1 MKQKVVILG
10 GGESGTGAAYLA
22 MRKGMAVF
30 LSDKGK
36 LKEKYANQL
45 REWKIDF
52 EEGQHS
58 EEKILAADLV
68 IKSPGIPDTAP
79 MVQKVM
85 EKGIPVISEIE
96 FALRHT
102 DAKVIGI
109 TGTNGK
115 TTTTMLTYHM
125 LTKAGLNVC
134 LAGNVGQSLA
144 LQVADNSYDYL
155 VLELSSFQLDDMHE
169 SRINYGVLMNITPDH
184 LDRYGTM
191 EAYIASKFRI
201 TRNQTADDAFIYCAD
216 DENITG
222 FLERKPVASRS
233 YPFSLSP
240 FSENGKWNPAPAGE
254 DGEADAGSSLV
265 PRPSSLS
272 PPPRSSLIAHH
283 SPPEGAYKQ
292 NDTLYIQINNTT
304 TTMSIHELAL
314 QGRHNTYNSMAA
326 GIVGRLLDLRKDI
339 VRESLGDFTAVEHR
353 LENVCKV
360 NGIEFINDSKATNIN
375 STWYALEC
383 QTTPVIWIVGGVDK
397 GNDYT
402 QVAEL
407 VKDKVKAII
416 CLGLDNEKIHRAF
429 EGIVETIVDT
439 TSAEEAVR
447 TAYYLGKKG
456 DTGLLSPACA
466 SFDLFESYED
476 RGRQF
481 KAAVRGL

>member
-1 MKQKVVILG
+1 MSNRVVILG

-30 LSDKGK
+30 LSDKGG
-36 LKEKYANQL
+36 LKEKYAAQL
-45 REWKIDF
+45 RGWNIEF
-52 EEGQHS
+52 EEGKHS
-58 EEKILAADLV
+58 EERVLASDLV

-79 MVQKVM
+79 MVRKLR
-85 EKGIPVISEIE
+85 EKGTPVISEIE

-115 TTTTMLTYHM
+115 TTTTLLTYHM
-125 LTKAGLNVC
+125 LSKAGLNVC

-144 LQVADNSYDYL
+144 LQVADHSYDYL

-169 SRINYGVLMNITPDH
+169 SRINYAVLMNITPDH

-191 EAYIASKFRI
+191 EAYIASKFQI
-201 TRNQTADDAFIYCAD
+201 THNQTAYDAFIYCAD
-216 DENITG
+216 DTNITSWLAG
-222 FLERKPVASRS
+222 HRIEAKA

-240 FSENGKWNPAPAGE
+240 
-254 DGEADAGSSLV
+254 
-265 PRPSSLS
+265 PSALS
-272 PPPRSSLIAHH
+272 PPPRSSLATHP
-283 SPPEGAYKQ
+283 SSLPEGAYLE
-292 NDTLYIQINNTT
+292 NNIIHFTINNTT
-304 TTMSIHELAL
+304 QTMSIHELAL

-326 GIVGRLLDLRKDI
+326 GIVGRVLDLRKEI

-353 LENVCKV
+353 LESVCKV

-402 QVAEL
+402 QVEEL
-407 VKDKVKAII
+407 VRQKVKAII
-416 CLGLDNEKIHRAF
+416 CLGVDNEKIHRAF
-429 EGIVETIVDT
+429 EGMVSTIVDT

-447 TAYYLGKKG
+447 TAYYLGVKG
-456 DTGLLSPACA
+456 DTVLLSPACA

-481 KAAVRGL
+481 KTAVRGL

>member
-1 MKQKVVILG
+1 MSNRVVILG

-30 LSDKGK
+30 LSDKGG
-36 LKEKYANQL
+36 LKEKYAAQL
-45 REWKIDF
+45 REWNIDF
-52 EEGQHS
+52 EEGKHS
-58 EEKILAADLV
+58 EEKILTADLV

-79 MVQKVM
+79 MVQKVL

-115 TTTTMLTYHM
+115 TTTTLLTYHM
-125 LTKAGLNVC
+125 LSKAGLNVC

-169 SRINYGVLMNITPDH
+169 SRVNYAVLMNITPDH

-191 EAYIASKFRI
+191 EAYIASKFQI
-201 TRNQTADDAFIYCAD
+201 IHNQTADDAFIYCAD
-216 DENITG
+216 DTNITSW
-222 FLERKPVASRS
+222 LAEHRIEAKT

-240 FSENGKWNPAPAGE
+240 
-254 DGEADAGSSLV
+254 
-265 PRPSSLS
+265 PSALS
-272 PPPRSSLIAHH
+272 PPPRSSLAAYP
-283 SPPEGAYKQ
+283 SSLPEGAYLE
-292 NDTLYIQINNTT
+292 NNIIHFTINNTT
-304 TTMSIHELAL
+304 QTMSIHELAL

-326 GIVGRLLDLRKDI
+326 GIVGRVLDLRKEI

-353 LENVCKV
+353 LESVCKV

-402 QVAEL
+402 QVEEL
-407 VKDKVKAII
+407 VRQKVKAII
-416 CLGLDNEKIHRAF
+416 CLGVDNEKIHRAF
-429 EGIVETIVDT
+429 EGIVSTIVDT

-447 TAYYLGKKG
+447 TAYYLGVKG
-456 DTGLLSPACA
+456 DTVLLSPACA

-481 KAAVRGL
+481 KTAVRGL

>member
-1 MKQKVVILG
+1 MKTKVVILG

-36 LKEKYANQL
+36 LKEKYAAQL
-45 REWKIDF
+45 REWNIDF
-52 EEGQHS
+52 EEGNHS
-58 EEKILAADLV
+58 EERILAADLV

-169 SRINYGVLMNITPDH
+169 SRINYAVLMNITPDH

-201 TRNQTADDAFIYCAD
+201 TRNQKAEDAFIYCAD
-216 DENITG
+216 DENIAG
-222 FLERKPVASRS
+222 YLAKNSVASRS

-240 FSENGKWNPAPAGE
+240 FSENGKWKMENGGAKGE
-254 DGEADAGSSLV
+254 
-265 PRPSSLS
+265 S
-272 PPPRSSLIAHH
+272 PPLDSSLITHH
-283 SPPEGAYKQ
+283 SSLPPPTEGAYKQ
-292 NDTLYIQINNTT
+292 NDTLHIQINNTT

-456 DTGLLSPACA
+456 DTVLLSPACA

>member
-1 MKQKVVILG
+1 MKNNVVILG

-36 LKEKYANQL
+36 LKEKYAAQL
-45 REWKIDF
+45 HEWNIDF

-58 EEKILAADLV
+58 EERIFSADLI
-68 IKSPGIPDTAP
+68 IKSPGIPETAP
-79 MVQKVM
+79 LVM
-85 EKGIPVISEIE
+85 KLREKGTPIISEIE

-102 DAKVIGI
+102 EANVIGI

-115 TTTTMLTYHM
+115 TTTTLLTHHM

-144 LQVADNSYDYL
+144 RQVADETFDYL

-169 SRINYGVLMNITPDH
+169 SRINCAVLLNITPDH

-191 EAYIASKFRI
+191 DRYIASKFRI

-216 DENITG
+216 DGNINSWMVGHSIEAQT
-222 FLERKPVASRS
+222 

-240 FSENGKWNPAPAGE
+240 SSENGKWKMENRGNDPPTE
-254 DGEADAGSSLV
+254 QSSIINH
-265 PRPSSLS
+265 PSSF
-272 PPPRSSLIAHH
+272 PQ
-283 SPPEGAYKQ
+283 GAFLE
-292 NDTLYIQINNTT
+292 NDTIHFNIHNTT
-304 TTMSIHELAL
+304 TTMTIHELAL

-326 GIVGRLLDLRKDI
+326 GIIGRVLDIRKDI
-339 VRESLGDFTAVEHR
+339 VRESLGDFMAVEHR
-353 LENVCKV
+353 LESVCKV

-383 QTTPVIWIVGGVDK
+383 QSAPLIWIVGGVDK
-397 GNDYT
+397 GNDYEM
-402 QVAEL
+402 VMEL
-407 VKDKVKAII
+407 VRNKVKAII

-429 EGIVETIVDT
+429 EGVVETIVDT
-439 TSAEEAVR
+439 TSAHEAVR
-447 TAYYLGKKG
+447 TAYYLGKQG
-456 DTGLLSPACA
+456 DTVLLSPACA

-476 RGRQF
+476 RGHQF